1 MSGFLLRLN
10 YRTSIISISQGTVTF
25 TDVHVISNEIFTMK
39 RLIDL
44 ILLNLNNISAVLT
57 IKFFTYSCYDFI
69 LIKYLWNGKMLQKYK
84 EI

>member
-1 MSGFLLRLN
+1 
-10 YRTSIISISQGTVTF
+10 
-25 TDVHVISNEIFTMK
+25 MK

-44 ILLNLNNISAVLT
+44 ILLDLNNISAVLT
-57 IKFFTYSCYDFI
+57 IQIFANSCYNFI